1 MHRRSNRTPSVSHVG
16 VWSMLTRIGSPTKIN
31 IASAAATHTPLPQ
44 RVIFDRLT
52 LSEACP
58 LL

>member
-1 MHRRSNRTPSVSHVG
+1 
-16 VWSMLTRIGSPTKIN
+16 MLTRIGSPTKIN